1 MGGHPVG
8 EPAIAGAHKELREET
23 GLSAEKMT
31 LLMQVHVSNS
41 VTDEVG
47 SAYVAQQLSQGATDF
62 DATEELKIK
71 RLPFDEALAMTL
83 DGRIT
88 DLFSIAVLQ
97 RLALQRSISEAKT

>member
-1 MGGHPVG
+1 MGGHPAG

-71 RLPFDEALAMTL
+71 RLPFDEALVMTL

-97 RLALQRSISEAKT
+97 RLALQRTKFGI